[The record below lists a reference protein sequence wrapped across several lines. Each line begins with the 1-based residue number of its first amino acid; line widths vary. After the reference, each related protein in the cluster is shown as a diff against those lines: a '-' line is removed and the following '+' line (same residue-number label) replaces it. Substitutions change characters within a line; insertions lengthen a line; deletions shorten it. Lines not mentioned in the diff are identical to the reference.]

1 MMIMKG
7 IRCQGNR
14 KTDGTS
20 ASGGALGTTTKRQTG
35 ISATSNYKAIVK
47 GQITLSKFRTEK

>member
-1 MMIMKG
+1 MKG

-20 ASGGALGTTTKRQTG
+20 ASGGALGTTTKRQTR
-35 ISATSNYKAIVK
+35 ISPTPKNKAILK
-47 GQITLSKFRTEK
+47 AQITSSNFRTEK